1 MIKEYKPN
9 IDPGW
14 ARAMEEYRAAR
25 ALNILLTIGGIS
37 MAPAPEF
44 IPKIRI
50 PANCDGCHSDFM
62 AADIKSTLEG
72 AGVVKVATCPHCR
85 QKTQI

>member
-9 IDPGW
+9 IDLGW
-14 ARAMEEYRAAR
+14 ARAMEEYRAAK
-25 ALNILLTIGGIS
+25 ALNILLAIGGIS
-37 MAPAPEF
+37 KAPAPPF

>member
-14 ARAMEEYRAAR
+14 AEAMGGYLAAIQLGR
-25 ALNILLTIGGIS
+25 LLAIGGIS
-37 MAPAPEF
+37 KAPAPPF